1 MGASEWTAIGLAVS
15 SGIISLLVY
24 IIKFLH
30 RMDKRGAIDTA
41 TLKDHG
47 GRITRLET
55 VTGELKTQVTK
66 LEARQ

>member
-30 RMDKRGAIDTA
+30 RMDKRNAVDTA
-41 TLKDHG
+41 TLSDHS
-47 GRITRLET
+47 GRIVRLET
-55 VTGELKTQVTK
+55 VTGELKTQVTR
-66 LEARQ
+66 LEAKQ